1 MDLNLEENMGISY
14 KLFFCI
20 FMAGGL
26 GANLRWITSHFA
38 NKLTGKMWSGT
49 LVVNLIGCLIFFL
62 VSRYQPSNKELELVF
77 KTGLL
82 GSLTTFSTF
91 SYEVVTLIKAGRLT
105 EALLVF
111 SLNIF
116 LGIIIGIGI
125 IR

>member
-1 MDLNLEENMGISY
+1 MAISF
-14 KLFFCI
+14 KLFLFV
-20 FMAGGL
+20 FMAGGI
-26 GANLRWITSHFA
+26 GATLRWISSFYA
-38 NKLTGKMWSGT
+38 NKISGKFWAGT
-49 LVVNLIGCLIFFL
+49 LIVNLLGCLIFYM

-91 SYEVVTLIKAGRLT
+91 SYEVVTLIKTGRPM

>member
-1 MDLNLEENMGISY
+1 MDSNLEGSMGISY
-14 KLFFCI
+14 KLFFYI
-20 FMAGGL
+20 FVAGGL
-26 GANLRWITSHFA
+26 GANLRWITSHFS

-49 LVVNLIGCLIFFL
+49 LIANLAGCLVFFL
-62 VSRYQPSNKELELVF
+62 ISRYQPSNKELELVF

-91 SYEVVTLIKAGRLT
+91 SYEVVSLIKAGRPT